1 MRNNGWSVAYMDG
14 VYLWVVSSYLLFNDL
29 RMEKYGI
36 FEHYYTKLFF
46 LSFLFLHLERLRS
59 TQNQSVACLLSVLF
73 HFCYS
78 ESEMLE
84 FYSRD
89 FNYAEEFPSQCFMYI
104 HYRRR
109 LCETCGYGAVSL
121 ITKHCS
127 CVLSLGTIRGIFCS
141 LC

>member
-29 RMEKYGI
+29 WMEKYGI

-46 LSFLFLHLERLRS
+46 LSFLFLHLERLCS

-89 FNYAEEFPSQCFMYI
+89 FNYAEEFPSQCFMSYI
-104 HYRRR
+104 VHP
-109 LCETCGYGAVSL
+109 
-121 ITKHCS
+121 
-127 CVLSLGTIRGIFCS
+127 LSATVVRDLWIWRCQSDNKALLMRFESGDYKRN
-141 LC
+141 LL